1 MKGIN
6 VIGHVNGNFGLGKA
20 LRLNIKALEQTNIP
34 FKVYDYKTI
43 AKSNMNELA
52 YECNLFQISLHE
64 VNEVVHSVPFDF
76 FQNKYNLLY
85 LVWESEIVPEK
96 YHSTINLFDEIWTAS
111 GYCKSIFSKF
121 FLGEITVV
129 PHPIEVITR
138 NEFNKNELSIY
149 NEEKFSFL
157 FVFDFN
163 SSALRKNPYFLIEVF
178 KKASKLVNHQIELVL
193 KTSNSHHH
201 KKDYQRL
208 MELIEDSENIKII
221 DEYIDR
227 KELEKL
233 IQECD
238 CYISLHHAEGFG
250 LTLAE
255 AMAYGKPVIATN
267 YSGNTEFMTSSN
279 SFLVETIVKT
289 NDIIDNHFDQS
300 TIWGNPLQENSVN
313 CIVEVFSNPQL
324 AFQKGKIAK
333 QDIAKHLSYENVG
346 RIIENRFHFIYDNME
361 YFEGF
366 KCKINY
372 FRNQY
377 SNSLIELRINQRELK
392 KIKKNVL
399 VRVILYL
406 KMKYKKFSGSI
417 SSNFKILHN

>member
-20 LRLNIKALEQTNIP
+20 LQLNIKALKKTTIP
-34 FKVYDYKTI
+34 FKIYDYKTI
-43 AKSNMNELA
+43 AKTNLDELA
-52 YECNLFQISLHE
+52 YDCNLFQISLHE
-64 VNEVVHSVPFDF
+64 VNEVFHIVPLDF
-76 FQNKYNLLY
+76 FQNKYNILY

-96 YHSTINLFDEIWTAS
+96 NHSSINFFDEIWTAS

-129 PHPIEVITR
+129 PHPIEVIIR
-138 NEFNKNELSIY
+138 NEFNKTKLSIY

-178 KKASKLVNHQIELVL
+178 KKASKIVNHQIELVL

-208 MELIEDSENIKII
+208 MELIEDYENIKII
-221 DEYIDR
+221 NEYINR
-227 KELEKL
+227 KELEQL
-233 IQECD
+233 IQDCD

-267 YSGNTEFMTSSN
+267 YSGNTEFMSSSN
-279 SFLVETIVKT
+279 SFLVETMVKANAT
-289 NDIIDNHFDQS
+289 IDNHFDKS
-300 TIWGNPLQENSVN
+300 TIWGNPVEENSVN
-313 CIVEVFSNPQL
+313 CIVEVFSNQQL

-346 RIIENRFHFIYDNME
+346 RIIENRFHFIHDNME
-361 YFEGF
+361 YFKGF

-377 SNSLIELRINQRELK
+377 LNSLNEFHRNQRELK

-399 VRVILYL
+399 VKAILYL
-406 KMKYKKFSGSI
+406 KMKYKNFSGSI
-417 SSNFKILHN
+417 S